1 MRSFVK
7 IKFSRIGKNTMS
19 FTDKGKSHSCHEFL
33 MSKICVLTLFAK
45 NYFLAKISEFTVNS
59 VINGF
64 ENIQNFTLKLFISSL
79 PM

>member
-1 MRSFVK
+1 
-7 IKFSRIGKNTMS
+7 MS
-19 FTDKGKSHSCHEFL
+19 LTDIGKSHSCHDFL

-59 VINGF
+59 VIDGF
-64 ENIQNFTLKLFISSL
+64 ENIQNLTLKLFIYFL